1 MQHLNALTVALESQ
15 YLGKI
20 VMHNYGQ
27 LGFGVVTGI
36 DTTNP
41 QKPRLRVKFTRQNT
55 PSHIKTY
62 DNRENRVRSL
72 LPQSVTI
79 SKGVYQSY
87 NFSNTIKK

>member
-1 MQHLNALTVALESQ
+1 MKHLNALSVALESQ

-20 VMHNYGQ
+20 VIHNYGQ

-55 PSHIKTY
+55 PSHIKAY
-62 DNRENRVRSL
+62 DKRENRVRSL

-79 SKGVYQSY
+79 SKGIYQPY
-87 NFSNTIKK
+87 NLSNTIKK